1 MDDKFRMKREFELKE
16 GLYFVHGYYLSGW
29 RENDIEE
36 LYRDQMILMQ
46 DSMDDIY
53 DIDAYD
59 INLREMRMEN
69 QIMIPEGE
77 FVYYAYIICIL
88 LVTYLLFPCINRLL
102 YCIFMHLAKYK
113 SPTLLRFP
121 AMYRALNF

>member
-46 DSMDDIY
+46 DSMDDILMHNKAVE
-53 DIDAYD
+53 IEKAVKQKEKETL
-59 INLREMRMEN
+59 NKVS
-69 QIMIPEGE
+69 E
-77 FVYYAYIICIL
+77 FFGKEKA
-88 LVTYLLFPCINRLL
+88 
-102 YCIFMHLAKYK
+102 
-113 SPTLLRFP
+113 
-121 AMYRALNF
+121 

>member
-46 DSMDDIY
+46 DSMDEYTISLDQCHLDKVFY
-53 DIDAYD
+53 D
-59 INLREMRMEN
+59 EN
-69 QIMIPEGE
+69 SIS
-77 FVYYAYIICIL
+77 YA
-88 LVTYLLFPCINRLL
+88 V
-102 YCIFMHLAKYK
+102 MH
-113 SPTLLRFP
+113 
-121 AMYRALNF
+121 

>member
-46 DSMDDIY
+46 DSMDDILMHNKAVE
-53 DIDAYD
+53 IEKAVKQKKKETL
-59 INLREMRMEN
+59 NKVS
-69 QIMIPEGE
+69 E
-77 FVYYAYIICIL
+77 FFGKEKA
-88 LVTYLLFPCINRLL
+88 
-102 YCIFMHLAKYK
+102 
-113 SPTLLRFP
+113 
-121 AMYRALNF
+121 